1 MIMNKVIVI
10 GAGLAGC
17 EAAITLA
24 QNGYKVQLVDMKPE
38 KRSPA
43 HTLDGPAEIV
53 CSNSLGAEE
62 ITTGAGLFKEEM
74 KLLGVNLLEFAYGSR
89 VEAGRAL
96 AVDRDIFSEL
106 VTKRLIEL
114 DVDIV
119 NKEIEDFPIKSDS
132 PVIYATGPLTSDGLA
147 ANMLEYFGEKKFF
160 FYDAI
165 APVIYEDSI
174 DYSRAFIGGRYQT
187 DAGDYINCP
196 MTQEEYYRFYEALIN
211 AEQHP
216 MKDFEKKKFFEGCM
230 PVEEIASRGPKTLV
244 FGPMRPVGFEHYIDY
259 KPKAVLQL
267 RKDNKSGTMYNMV
280 GFQTNLKY
288 GEQKRVFRLIPG
300 LEKARFARHGRMHKN
315 IYVNT
320 PEKLDEQLKV
330 KGLNNIYIAGQLT
343 GVEGYLESI
352 FTGWYA
358 ARCIID
364 KKRPF
369 LPLDS
374 MSGALID
381 YILNFD
387 GKRFQPMNV
396 NFGLLPPPADKIKDK
411 KLKKKTMA
419 ERALASIEREI
430 S

>member
-1 MIMNKVIVI
+1 MSDRVVVI

-24 QNGYKVQLVDMKPE
+24 EAGKQVELVDMKPE
-38 KRSPA
+38 KHSPA
-43 HTLDGPAEIV
+43 HNMDGVAEIV
-53 CSNSLGAEE
+53 CSNSLGAED

-74 KLLGVNLLEFAYGSR
+74 KLFGINLLEFAYRSR

-96 AVDRDIFSEL
+96 AVDREIFSDLVSERLHEL
-106 VTKRLIEL
+106 NIQ
-114 DVDIV
+114 IV
-119 NKEIEDFPIKSDS
+119 KKEITDFPIKEFC
-132 PVIYATGPLTSDGLA
+132 PVIYATGPLTSEKLA
-147 ANMLEYFGEKKFF
+147 SNMLQFFGEEKFF

-165 APVIYEDSI
+165 APVVYEDSI
-174 DYSRAFIGGRYQT
+174 DYTRAFIGGRYQT
-187 DAGDYINCP
+187 DSGDYINCA
-196 MTQEEYYRFYEALIN
+196 MTQEEYDRFYEALIN
-211 AEQHP
+211 AGQHP
-216 MKDFEKKKFFEGCM
+216 IKDFEKKKFFEGCM
-230 PVEEIASRGPKTLV
+230 PVEELASRGPKTLV

-259 KPKAVLQL
+259 RPKAVLQL
-267 RKDNKSGTMYNMV
+267 RKDNRLGTMYNMV
-280 GFQTNLKY
+280 GFQTNLRY
-288 GEQKRVFRLIPG
+288 SEQKRVFRLIPG
-300 LEKARFARHGRMHKN
+300 LEKARFARYGRMHKN

-320 PEKLDEQLKV
+320 PEKLDERLQV
-330 KGLNNIYIAGQLT
+330 KGLDNIFIAGQLT

-352 FTGWYA
+352 FTGWYTA
-358 ARCIID
+358 KCVID
-364 KKRPF
+364 GRRPF

-419 ERALASIEREI
+419 ERALASIEREL